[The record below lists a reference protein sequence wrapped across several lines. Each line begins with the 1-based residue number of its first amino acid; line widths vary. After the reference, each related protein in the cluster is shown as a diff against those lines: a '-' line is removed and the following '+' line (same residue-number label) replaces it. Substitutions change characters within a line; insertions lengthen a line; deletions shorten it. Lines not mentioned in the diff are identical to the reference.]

1 VRKHSRTA
9 LKKDCI
15 KGDKFIFPEG
25 TTGQI
30 YFLGKDAEKAVNNNQ
45 ATQELRATRPLSQCN
60 RSWICLT
67 VGEACGGKIS
77 LGILFR
83 YFE

>member
-1 VRKHSRTA
+1 
-9 LKKDCI
+9 
-15 KGDKFIFPEG
+15 
-25 TTGQI
+25 
-30 YFLGKDAEKAVNNNQ
+30 VNNNQ